1 MYIYIYIYNILT
13 GIKFTNISSKQ
24 EQILFNRWLKDR
36 EQAAENLQN
45 SYAKFHILFK
55 NIPRKIA
62 TKCFSTLVFSLAHE
76 NFIRGRSIKKYV
88 YRLQSCSISY
98 SPANRDTNG
107 NKANSKQR
115 FNRLL
120 NLPQQRYP
128 KSVFKSFLGQQNNV
142 TTTFSRALFQ
152 CYVADVE
159 EV

>member
-1 MYIYIYIYNILT
+1 MYIYIIYIYIYIYICNILSD
-13 GIKFTNISSKQ
+13 IKFTNISSKQ
-24 EQILFNRWLKDR
+24 EKILFNRWLKDR

-55 NIPRKIA
+55 IILRKIA

-107 NKANSKQR
+107 NKANSK
-115 FNRLL
+115 
-120 NLPQQRYP
+120 
-128 KSVFKSFLGQQNNV
+128 
-142 TTTFSRALFQ
+142 
-152 CYVADVE
+152 
-159 EV
+159 